1 MAQTSLYPSSEKL
14 QKLKCETEAYS
25 LQFGLRFPLNTALC
39 KFIKDRLPV
48 FPLPD
53 FMDKTVFEKFF
64 EVVHHRAVT
73 FSCFP
78 AARASAVVNESFSIE
93 SSSLDGSSQASL
105 ATYSLILQ

>member
-64 EVVHHRAVT
+64 EVVHHRAVCLLYT
-73 FSCFP
+73 SD
-78 AARASAVVNESFSIE
+78 AADE
-93 SSSLDGSSQASL
+93 L
-105 ATYSLILQ
+105 